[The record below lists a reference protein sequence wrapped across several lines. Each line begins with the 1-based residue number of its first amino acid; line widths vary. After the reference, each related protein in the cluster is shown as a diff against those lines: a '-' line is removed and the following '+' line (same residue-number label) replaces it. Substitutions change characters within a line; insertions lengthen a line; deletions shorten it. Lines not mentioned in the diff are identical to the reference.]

1 MTSICVTE
9 SQQSQRMLD
18 QHHNWQDAQAKA
30 EANMARP
37 FTQAIKAGDHTVK
50 PVSVDELRSAIESQ
64 RAIAVRPK
72 GEKEEGASTS
82 AKKPGKPKEPKP
94 EAAEEAKE

>member
-1 MTSICVTE
+1 MSEVRTDLTQV
-9 SQQSQRMLD
+9 D
-18 QHHNWQDAQAKA
+18 VQDIIDRLK
-30 EANMARP
+30 
-37 FTQAIKAGDHTVK
+37 AIKAGDHTVK

-82 AKKPGKPKEPKP
+82 AKKPGKPKLIVPETLSFDLKP
-94 EAAEEAKE
+94 AAPGGIENGL